1 MDFSA
6 LNSGA
11 LEALGK
17 GALVTV
23 TISGVSILLGLVV
36 GLGLAFMLLA
46 PNAIIASFAK
56 LYRSFWRGTPLLV
69 QLFIVFYLPPKVGI
83 DVPPFIA
90 AVIALTMN
98 TAAFQAEIYRA
109 GLQAIPPG
117 QVEAAQILGIGIWSI
132 RLRILIPQMFRLV
145 LPALINEIISILK
158 NSSLVSFIAVTELM
172 RTGQQIASASFRP
185 LETYL
190 IVGLI
195 YVLLNSCLSLIGARV
210 ESHLLRS
217 EGRTYGV

>member
-1 MDFSA
+1 
-6 LNSGA
+6 
-11 LEALGK
+11 
-17 GALVTV
+17 
-23 TISGVSILLGLVV
+23 
-36 GLGLAFMLLA
+36 
-46 PNAIIASFAK
+46 
-56 LYRSFWRGTPLLV
+56 
-69 QLFIVFYLPPKVGI
+69 
-83 DVPPFIA
+83 
-90 AVIALTMN
+90 
-98 TAAFQAEIYRA
+98 
-109 GLQAIPPG
+109 
-117 QVEAAQILGIGIWSI
+117 
-132 RLRILIPQMFRLV
+132 MFRLV

-195 YVLLNSCLSLIGARV
+195 YVLLNTCLSLIGARV

>member
-1 MDFSA
+1 MFITERYGSLDFSA

-23 TISGVSILLGLVV
+23 TISSVSILLGLVV
-36 GLGLAFMLLA
+36 GLPLAFTLLA
-46 PNAIIASFAK
+46 PNAIIASFAN

-109 GLQAIPPG
+109 GLQAIPPVKWRPRKCWVSG
-117 QVEAAQILGIGIWSI
+117 SGAFAA
-132 RLRILIPQMFRLV
+132 
-145 LPALINEIISILK
+145 NTH
-158 NSSLVSFIAVTELM
+158 SSDVSPC
-172 RTGQQIASASFRP
+172 ASSA
-185 LETYL
+185 
-190 IVGLI
+190 
-195 YVLLNSCLSLIGARV
+195 
-210 ESHLLRS
+210 H
-217 EGRTYGV
+217 